1 MTPSTRS
8 SVKIQQTAT
17 GEWRVIEGAESRRLT
32 TEEMND
38 FVVQNS
44 SLKQELERAM
54 MEAKEKELFCRP
66 DQCSL
71 YE

>member
-8 SVKIQQTAT
+8 SVKIQQTAA
-17 GEWRVIEGAESRRLT
+17 GERRVIEGGESRRLP

-44 SLKQELERAM
+44 SMKQELDR
-54 MEAKEKELFCRP
+54 
-66 DQCSL
+66 CSAARTNVVL
-71 YE
+71 QIVMSTITVV